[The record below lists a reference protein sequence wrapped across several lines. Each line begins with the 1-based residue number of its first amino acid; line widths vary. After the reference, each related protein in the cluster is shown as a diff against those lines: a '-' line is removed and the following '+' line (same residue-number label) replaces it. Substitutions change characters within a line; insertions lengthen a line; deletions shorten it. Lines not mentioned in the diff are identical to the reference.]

1 MSRVLI
7 RTGVEGIFVRVLWRN
22 RTNGIYKYI
31 YMYDLFIYL
40 EIAYMVLEAG
50 RFKIYRVVGWLET
63 QGRADVAV

>member
-1 MSRVLI
+1 MSEPSGETEPMGYI
-7 RTGVEGIFVRVLWRN
+7 N
-22 RTNGIYKYI
+22 I

>member
-1 MSRVLI
+1 MYLSEPSGETEPMGYI
-7 RTGVEGIFVRVLWRN
+7 N
-22 RTNGIYKYI
+22 I

>member
-1 MSRVLI
+1 MQIVFMC
-7 RTGVEGIFVRVLWRN
+7 TYVN
-22 RTNGIYKYI
+22 IYMCDLFRYI
-31 YMYDLFIYL
+31 YLLDLFIYL